1 MFVFVFILNA
11 VCGYGWPSS
20 TLVKLCRVL
29 TVWPVD
35 VAWRWVGAQALR
47 YSMFPMP
54 KVSSARPARS
64 PLTRDKLMLTLS
76 CLQGPGAG
84 AAAAAGS
91 AGNPL
96 GAARSNDDDL
106 LKQDVKDVGRDVF
119 DINGKVVNG
128 SDGYDSV
135 LEAVVSALLDADGAL
150 DEEDAQ
156 LMATQVGEAR
166 VCTLSYF
173 PCGRYP
179 SNVEWMA
186 AATRV

>member
-1 MFVFVFILNA
+1 
-11 VCGYGWPSS
+11 
-20 TLVKLCRVL
+20 
-29 TVWPVD
+29 
-35 VAWRWVGAQALR
+35 
-47 YSMFPMP
+47 
-54 KVSSARPARS
+54 
-64 PLTRDKLMLTLS
+64 MLTLS

-84 AAAAAGS
+84 AAAAAAS

-96 GAARSNDDDL
+96 VAARSNDDDL

-119 DINGKVVNG
+119 DINGKVVKG

-156 LMATQVGEAR
+156 PMATQVGETR

-173 PCGRYP
+173 PCGRDR
-179 SNVEWMA
+179 SDVEWMA
-186 AATRV
+186 AATRM